1 MKYYLIEGK
10 FKTFQFSLEN
20 EENSELR
27 KEFESFLEK
36 GMEDGHFLI
45 MGGRAHGVLGIGKGE
60 HLDDML
66 LKFEEDPLTRE
77 DVVEYRMV
85 EIEEPTVSKTAEQ
98 FFK

>member
-1 MKYYLIEGK
+1 MKYYVIEGK
-10 FKTFQFSLEN
+10 FKTFQFALEN

-27 KEFESFLEK
+27 KEFENFLEK
-36 GMEDGHFLI
+36 GMEDGHILI

-66 LKFEEDPLTRE
+66 QKFEGDPLTLA

-85 EIEEPTVSKTAEQ
+85 EIEEPAISKTAEQ

>member
-1 MKYYLIEGK
+1 MKYYVIEGK
-10 FKTFQFSLEN
+10 FKTFQFALEN
-20 EENSELR
+20 EENTELR
-27 KEFESFLEK
+27 EKFESFLKK
-36 GMEDGHFLI
+36 GMEDGHFLM

-66 LKFEEDPLTRE
+66 QKFEEDPLTLA

-85 EIEEPTVSKTAEQ
+85 EIEEPAISKTAEQ

>member
-1 MKYYLIEGK
+1 MKYYVIEGK
-10 FKTFQFSLEN
+10 FKTFQFALEN

-27 KEFESFLEK
+27 KEFENFLEK
-36 GMEDGHFLI
+36 GMEDGHILI
-45 MGGRAHGVLGIGKGE
+45 MGGRAHGILGIGKGE

-66 LKFEEDPLTRE
+66 QKFEEDPLTLA

-85 EIEEPTVSKTAEQ
+85 EIEEPAISKTAEQ